1 MADIRAA
8 GEGLVVS
15 LDADEASV
23 LRGLLDELRAAIEDA
38 ERVDA
43 SVIDRLFPKA
53 YADEADAQ
61 AFAELVGD
69 ELRAQKLS
77 AITTMRARLGDQGA
91 VEADVGPEEKNG
103 WLPVLTDLRLAI
115 GTKLHVDEDK
125 MARPLDPGDPEAPA
139 LSVLHWL
146 GWMQESLLNPSI
158 NEEQA

>member
-1 MADIRAA
+1 MADIRPA
-8 GEGLVVS
+8 GEGLVVT
-15 LDADEASV
+15 LDADEAAV

-38 ERVDA
+38 EAVDR
-43 SVIDRLFPKA
+43 SVIDRLFPTA

-69 ELRAQKLS
+69 ELRAQKLT
-77 AITTMRARLGDQGA
+77 AIATMRARLGDQGA
-91 VEADVGPEEKNG
+91 VEADVGPEEKES

-115 GTKLHVDEDK
+115 GTKLDVDEDK
-125 MARPLDPGDPEAPA
+125 MARPLDPSDPEAPA

-158 NEEQA
+158 NEEQT